1 MIVPH
6 LEKLKKMAFG
16 LKLYNKLISLYPE
29 LLKKSTT
36 EPTKKKITISFSSS
50 ALTVKPKKLIT
61 SIINKK

>member
-36 EPTKKKITISFSSS
+36 EPTKKKININFSSS
-50 ALTVKPKKLIT
+50 ALAVKPKKLIT